1 MYSHPS
7 PGLREPAVRVD
18 PDFAQEVL
26 GDLYAYR
33 TKRRLIAWLLWG
45 FLGLLGA
52 HRFYLERPGTGLLQL
67 LTGGGLLVWWV
78 VDAWQIGPLV
88 DDYNTE
94 QLDRERAGEPPI
106 ELSFMPPRAVNVL
119 HDPPDWTLRWATR
132 GRAWRGMRMAGDLL
146 VLLVA
151 GMSLGALAHVEGGAE
166 AAFAVVALIGV
177 TLLGARVSWLHDV
190 PLARALVRWS
200 HRLRLYYYFN
210 RPGSPLALLLRS
222 AIGLMLAPFRRRD
235 RAEVRLYLELGA
247 VFTLGFM
254 ALDLLEDLIIPL
266 FGTGLAA
273 MSPFRL
279 AGVWFQELFL
289 TFLVIYAFAA
299 PIGAILTLYLLTRRT
314 HTVPRVLGGLTLL
327 FIAVGAVSC

>member
-1 MYSHPS
+1 MDSRSS
-7 PGLREPAVRVD
+7 PGLGAPAVRVD
-18 PDFAQEVL
+18 PDFAQDVL

-33 TKRRLIAWLLWG
+33 RKRRLIAWVLWG

-52 HRFYLERPGTGLLQL
+52 HRFYLERPGTELLQL
-67 LTGGGLLVWWV
+67 VTGGGLLVWWI
-78 VDAWQIGPLV
+78 VDAWQIGAIV
-88 DDYNTE
+88 DAYNGE
-94 QLDRERAGEPPI
+94 QLDRKRAGEPPV

-119 HDPPDWTLRWATR
+119 HDPPEWTLRWATR
-132 GRAWRGMRMAGDLL
+132 GRAWRRMRMAGDVL

-151 GMSLGALAHVEGGAE
+151 GISLGALADVEGGAE
-166 AAFAVVALIGV
+166 AAFAVVALVGV
-177 TLLGARVSWLHDV
+177 TLLGARMSWLNDV

-210 RPGSPLALLLRS
+210 RPGSPLALLVRG
-222 AIGLMLAPFRRRD
+222 ATGVVLAPFRRRD

-254 ALDLLEDLIIPL
+254 VIDLLEDLVIPL
-266 FGTGLAA
+266 FGTGLAV

-279 AGVWFQELFL
+279 AGVWFQEMFL

-299 PIGAILTLYLLTRRT
+299 PIGAVLTLYLLTRRT